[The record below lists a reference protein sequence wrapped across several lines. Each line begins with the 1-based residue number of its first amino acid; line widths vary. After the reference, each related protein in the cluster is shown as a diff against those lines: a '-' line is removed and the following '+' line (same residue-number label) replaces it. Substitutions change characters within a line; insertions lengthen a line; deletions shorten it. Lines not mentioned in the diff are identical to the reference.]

1 MAWYCDSSALLKLLV
16 SEDETPAI
24 QSAVLGRVLITS
36 ELSLTEVGRALL
48 RHGQAG
54 EEKLEEL
61 IDRVDFVPVTSDLL
75 AEARKLL
82 PPSLRTL
89 DAIQLATALDL
100 GDACDGMLTYDFR
113 LQTAARSSGLTVE
126 SPGQSA
132 AP

>member
-24 QSAVLGRVLITS
+24 QTAVLGRVLITS

-48 RHGQAG
+48 RRGKAG

-61 IDRVDFVPVTSDLL
+61 VALVDFVPVTSNLL

-89 DAIQLATALDL
+89 DAIQLATALNL
-100 GDACDGMLTYDFR
+100 GDLCDGMLTYDAR
-113 LQTAARSSGLTVE
+113 LQDAARSGGLTVE
-126 SPGQSA
+126 APGQSA
-132 AP
+132 TP